1 MGRCAIPA
9 PAPGTGYHAAVFS
22 FRSPAWDEVTYW
34 ALDLET
40 GGLDPKRDP
49 ILAVGM
55 VPIRA
60 GIIQLGEAYR
70 TLVRPR
76 DGGVIDPASVA
87 AHQLLWGDVAEAPP
101 LEQVLPEVERRL
113 GDGVLLVHQRAVDV
127 TFLRR
132 EFKRTGLNWPSPR
145 VVDTVDLLLRVGRQ
159 GNPQISN
166 DHLPLNLARARRHHG
181 LPEYQAHDAL
191 TDAIATAELFLMLR
205 LLMGART
212 IRDLR

>member
-1 MGRCAIPA
+1 M
-9 PAPGTGYHAAVFS
+9 FS
-22 FRSPAWDEVTYW
+22 FHSPPWDEVTYW

-40 GGLDPKRDP
+40 GGLDARRDP

-60 GIIQLGEAYR
+60 GIIHLGEAYR

-101 LEQVLPEVERRL
+101 VDEVLPEVERRL
-113 GDGVLLVHQRAVDV
+113 EDGVLLVHQKAVDV
-127 TFLRR
+127 AFLRR
-132 EFKRTGLNWPSPR
+132 EFKRCGRRWPSPR
-145 VVDTVDLLLRVGRQ
+145 VVDTVDLLLRIGRQ
-159 GNPQISN
+159 GNPEVAN
-166 DHLPLNLARARRHHG
+166 DQLQLNLTRARRHHG

-191 TDAIATAELFLMLR
+191 TDAVATAELFLMLR
-205 LLMGART
+205 LVMGART
-212 IRDLR
+212 LRDLR

>member
-1 MGRCAIPA
+1 
-9 PAPGTGYHAAVFS
+9 VFS
-22 FRSPAWDEVTYW
+22 FRSPPWDEVTYW

-60 GIIQLGEAYR
+60 GVIHLGEAYR
-70 TLVRPR
+70 TLVRPH
-76 DGGVIDPASVA
+76 DGGSIDPESVA

-101 LEQVLPEVERRL
+101 VEEVLPEIEWRL
-113 GDGVLLVHQRAVDV
+113 GEGVLLVHQRAIDV
-127 TFLRR
+127 AMLRR
-132 EFKRTGLNWPSPR
+132 EFKRCGLRWPAPR

-159 GNPQISN
+159 GNPEISN
-166 DHLPLNLARARRHHG
+166 DQLPLNLTKARRHHG

-212 IRDLR
+212 VRDLR

>member
-1 MGRCAIPA
+1 M
-9 PAPGTGYHAAVFS
+9 FS
-22 FRSPAWDEVTYW
+22 FSSPPWDEVTYW

-40 GGLDPKRDP
+40 GGLDSKRDP

-55 VPIRA
+55 VPIRG
-60 GIIQLGEAYR
+60 GIVHLGEAYR

-76 DGGVIDPASVA
+76 DSGGIDPASVL

-101 LEQVLPEVERRL
+101 VEEVLPEVTRRL

-132 EFKRTGLNWPSPR
+132 EFKRVGIAWPAPR
-145 VVDTVDLLLRVGRQ
+145 VVDTVDLILRIGRQ
-159 GNPQISN
+159 GNPEIAN
-166 DHLPLNLARARRHHG
+166 DQLPLNLSRARRHHG

-191 TDAIATAELFLMLR
+191 TDAIATAELFLRLR
-205 LLMGART
+205 QLLGART
-212 IRDLR
+212 LRDLC

>member
-1 MGRCAIPA
+1 M
-9 PAPGTGYHAAVFS
+9 FS
-22 FRSPAWDEVTYW
+22 FRSPPWDEVTYW

-40 GGLDPKRDP
+40 GGLDSRRDP

-60 GIIQLGEAYR
+60 GIIHLGEAYR

-87 AHQLLWGDVAEAPP
+87 AHQLLWGDVAEAP
-101 LEQVLPEVERRL
+101 LVEEVLPEVERRL
-113 GDGVLLVHQRAVDV
+113 GDAVLLVHQKAIDV

-132 EFKRTGLNWPSPR
+132 EFKLSGRRWPSPR
-145 VVDTVDLLLRVGRQ
+145 VVDTVDLLLRIGRQ
-159 GNPQISN
+159 GNPEIAN
-166 DHLPLNLARARRHHG
+166 DQLPLNLGRARQHHG

-205 LLMGART
+205 LILGART
-212 IRDLR
+212 LRDLR